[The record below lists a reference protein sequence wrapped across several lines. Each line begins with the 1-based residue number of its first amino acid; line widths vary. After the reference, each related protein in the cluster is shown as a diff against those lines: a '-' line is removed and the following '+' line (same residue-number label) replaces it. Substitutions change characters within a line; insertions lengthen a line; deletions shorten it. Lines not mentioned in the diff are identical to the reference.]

1 VCLLVGLLCI
11 GGGVARAQTGLGI
24 LTGTV
29 TDSATGR
36 PIDNA
41 TVTATSPTLQ
51 GDQTVVTDAAGTYLL
66 PQLPAGVYALCF
78 DREGHRPYLRE
89 GIAVRAEQTLRLNV
103 QLLPE
108 TISGETVLVT
118 LAPPV
123 VDVGSTRTGL
133 VVTGDFAERIPIVQ
147 SAEGGVRDV
156 TQLALAAPQTQRDL
170 FGVSIDGTTSPEN
183 QYLLDGLSVGD
194 TGYGASGTRFSVE
207 FAREL
212 SVITGG
218 YMPEYGRS
226 SAGMLSVVSKSGGNE
241 FHGSVFAT
249 YSPGALA
256 QSGRVV
262 QDNNSIFGST
272 TKLYNAGD
280 VGFTLGGYLIQD
292 RLWFF
297 VGFNPSIE
305 RNSLVRSVSV
315 FDLDSAG
322 ERISVP
328 GGFQRTDVQAASRRY
343 FQDAHVYPFF
353 GKLTYLAGSDHR
365 INLSFSGTPYSV
377 DAPFAR
383 GVDGTYNTLGLFRS
397 GTTYDVVGQLNSSF
411 ADKKLLLD
419 VVLGWH
425 HQTNHNHAID
435 DSWVGSGLSTV
446 PYVLWKAPQGL
457 ANFSGVEPAYS
468 PELASICTG
477 PSGASRC
484 QVAGYQTGGPD
495 GLQEIRENRVQA
507 KAILTALLEGLGH
520 HILKGGADVDL
531 SEFDKTPLFAGGA
544 HYNTSGTP
552 GEATFRSNQFGYLLG
567 PDTPKI
573 FFSGTY
579 AAKTRSVT
587 IGGFIQDSWSVL
599 DRVILNLGVRL
610 DSESIS
616 DGEGNVAMVLGN
628 QWAPRVGLI
637 WDPTYQG
644 RAKIFAS
651 YGWYYQQM
659 PLRLADFG
667 LSRRSFLK
675 ATWSGCK
682 DPSAVANGRCDQQS
696 GSAPTPGGPGP
707 SKTWTVQSFDE
718 LVDPSVLAPRTQE
731 VVAGVEYAIL
741 GATRIGLT
749 YTHRDLVH
757 GMEDFSLDEGTTYWF
772 GNPGHGVGASIIEA
786 TRIYNGYTVSLTRS
800 FEDRWLAQASYTY
813 STLNG
818 NLAGFYAP
826 ENTTAEVTQ
835 ISPSVSPDFDVSA
848 MRVNRFGPLA
858 ADARHQIKVH
868 TAYQFVLSPTVGL
881 TMGALYNARSGAP
894 ISAFGGYPNYD
905 VDLNVVLIIPRGA
918 VGRLPWVHE
927 LDLHATLDVRL
938 GPDTTISFGAD
949 CFNVIGSQQVVAVD
963 QSYVLPAGTAVNPIP
978 NGTMADLPGK
988 VTLLSNNQPLP
999 ASSVNTNFGRPTQYQ
1014 PPRTVRF
1021 LARVKF

>member
-1 VCLLVGLLCI
+1 V
-11 GGGVARAQTGLGI
+11 GGVARAQTGLGV

-29 TDSATGR
+29 TDPATGL
-36 PIDNA
+36 PIEGVA
-41 TVTATSPTLQ
+41 VTATSPSLQ
-51 GDQTVVTDAAGTYLL
+51 GDQMVVTDGAGNYLV
-66 PQLPAGVYALCF
+66 PQLPAGLYALRFEC
-78 DREGHRPYLRE
+78 EGHRPYLRE
-89 GIAVRAEQTLRLNV
+89 GIAVGAEQTLRLNV

-118 LAPPV
+118 PSPPV

-133 VVTGDFAERIPIVQ
+133 VIPGDFAERIPIVQ
-147 SAEGGVRDV
+147 PGAGGVRDV
-156 TQLALAAPQTQRDL
+156 TQLALAAPQTQRDV
-170 FGVSIDGTTSPEN
+170 FGVSINGTTSPEN
-183 QYLLDGLSVGD
+183 QYLLDGLSVND
-194 TGYGASGTRFSVE
+194 TGYGASGTRFPVE

-212 SVITGG
+212 SVNTGG

-226 SAGMLSVVSKSGGNE
+226 NAGMVSVVSKSGGNE

-256 QSGRVV
+256 QPSRVV

-272 TKLYNAGD
+272 TKLYNGGD
-280 VGFTLGGYLIQD
+280 LGFTLGGFLIKD

-305 RNSLVRSVSV
+305 RDSLVRSAAV
-315 FDLDSAG
+315 FNLDSSG
-322 ERISVP
+322 STIPVP
-328 GGFQRTDVQAASRRY
+328 GGFQRTDVPAASRRY
-343 FQDAHVYPFF
+343 FQDTHVYPFF
-353 GKLTYLAGSDHR
+353 SKLTYLVGPDHR
-365 INLSFSGTPYSV
+365 INLSFSGAPYSV

-397 GTTYDVVGQLNSSF
+397 GTVYDVVGQLNSSF

-419 VVLGWH
+419 VTLGWH
-425 HQTNHNHAID
+425 HQTDNNHPID
-435 DSWVGSGLSTV
+435 NSWVGSGLSTV
-446 PYVLWKAPQGL
+446 PHVLWRDPQGL
-457 ANFSGVEPAYS
+457 SNFAGVEPAY
-468 PELASICTG
+468 PPDLAAICTG
-477 PSGASRC
+477 TSGAKRC

-495 GLQEIRENRVQA
+495 TVQEIRENRLQA
-507 KAILTALLEGLGH
+507 RAILTALLEGLGH
-520 HILKGGADVDL
+520 HILKGGVDVDL
-531 SEFDKTPLFAGGA
+531 SEFDKTPLDTGGA
-544 HYNTSGTP
+544 QYRAHGTP
-552 GEATFRSNQFGYLLG
+552 AGATFRSTQFGYLVG
-567 PDTPKI
+567 PDTPLI
-573 FFSGTY
+573 FSSGTY
-579 AAKTRSVT
+579 AATTRSVT
-587 IGGFIQDSWSVL
+587 VGGFIQDSWNVL
-599 DRVILNLGVRL
+599 DRVTLNLGVRL

-616 DGEGNVAMVLGN
+616 DGQGNVAMVLGN

-644 RAKIFAS
+644 QAKIFAS

-682 DPSAVANGRCDQQS
+682 DPSAVGNGRCDQQS
-696 GSAPTPGGPGP
+696 GSAPTTGGPGP
-707 SKTWTVQSFDE
+707 SKTWTALSADE
-718 LVDPSVLAPRTQE
+718 LVDPGVLAPRTQE
-731 VVAGVEYAIL
+731 VVAGIEYAIL

-772 GNPGHGVGASIIEA
+772 GNPGRGLGASIDEA

-800 FEDRWLAQASYTY
+800 FEDRWLGQASYTY

-826 ENTTAEVTQ
+826 ENSTADVTR
-835 ISPSVSPDFDVSA
+835 ISPSMSPDFDVAA

-858 ADARHQIKVH
+858 ADARHQVKIH
-868 TAYQFVLSPTVGL
+868 TAYQFILSPTVGL
-881 TMGALYNARSGAP
+881 TMGAGYSARSGAP

-905 VDLNVVLIIPRGA
+905 VQLNVVLIIPRGA

-927 LDLHATLDVRL
+927 LDLHVTLDFRA
-938 GPDTTISFGAD
+938 GRDTTVSFGAD

-963 QSYVLPAGTAVNPIP
+963 QSYVFPAGTAVNPIP
-978 NGTMADLPGK
+978 NGTVADLPGK
-988 VTLLSNNQPLP
+988 VTLLSSNQPLP
-999 ASSVNTNFGRPTQYQ
+999 ASAINTNFGRATQYQ
-1014 PPRTVRF
+1014 SPRAVRF